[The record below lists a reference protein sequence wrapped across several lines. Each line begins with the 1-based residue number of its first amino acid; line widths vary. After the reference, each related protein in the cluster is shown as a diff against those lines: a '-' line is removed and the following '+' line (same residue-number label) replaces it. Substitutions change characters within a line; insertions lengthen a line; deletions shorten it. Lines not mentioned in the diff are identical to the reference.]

1 MIHVSFS
8 YQLMNASKIT
18 TAGTTVPATKSLKR
32 AWLMGSTKVNKK
44 LSSILISV
52 KKNVRRKNMIVS

>member
-8 YQLMNASKIT
+8 YQLMNASKTT
-18 TAGTTVPATKSLKR
+18 TAGTTVPCDQSLKR

-52 KKNVRRKNMIVS
+52 KKTFVEKI